1 MPAGSSSAL
10 RTEPRRRAIKVARH
24 ASDTHGVT
32 TNGHIEYAA
41 FRSALQDIRKRGIA
55 PRICLPFAARPG
67 QVVNIGGEEY
77 KLHAPV
83 THEGDLAGIL
93 AADDQVAG
101 FRVTPV

>member
-1 MPAGSSSAL
+1 M
-10 RTEPRRRAIKVARH
+10 
-24 ASDTHGVT
+24 T

-41 FRSALQDIRKRGIA
+41 FRSALQDVRQQGIA
-55 PRICLPFAARPG
+55 PHICLPFAARPG

-77 KLHAPV
+77 RVHAAV

-93 AADDQVAG
+93 PSDDRVAG